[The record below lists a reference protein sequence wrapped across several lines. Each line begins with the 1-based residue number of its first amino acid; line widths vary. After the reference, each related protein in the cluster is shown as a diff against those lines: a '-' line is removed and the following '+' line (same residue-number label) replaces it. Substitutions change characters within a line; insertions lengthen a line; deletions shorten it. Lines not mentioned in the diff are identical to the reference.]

1 MKKTLI
7 NKSIYFFFIILLI
20 FNLNYLKNKSG
31 FNIEILK
38 NAFNKEWIPIYSIHR
53 SDVLEAKKI
62 LIKNKIS
69 SFNLSDGVKKN
80 ELYVLNSSNKY
91 FFYRTITHSYPILF
105 NDNSHYTIFKSSEDI
120 PSFCE
125 IIDSSQYIK
134 LGNCQ

>member
-7 NKSIYFFFIILLI
+7 NKLIYFFFIILLI

-38 NAFNKEWIPIYSIHR
+38 NAFNKEWVPIYSIHR

-80 ELYVLNSSNKY
+80 ELNILLNISELIIYYQN
-91 FFYRTITHSYPILF
+91 FFLF
-105 NDNSHYTIFKSSEDI
+105 F
-120 PSFCE
+120 
-125 IIDSSQYIK
+125 
-134 LGNCQ
+134 

>member
-7 NKSIYFFFIILLI
+7 NKLIYFFFIILLI

-38 NAFNKEWIPIYSIHR
+38 NAFNKEWVPIYSIHR

-105 NDNSHYTIFKSSEDI
+105 NDCISFFI
-120 PSFCE
+120 PS
-125 IIDSSQYIK
+125 SNNNVGS
-134 LGNCQ
+134 